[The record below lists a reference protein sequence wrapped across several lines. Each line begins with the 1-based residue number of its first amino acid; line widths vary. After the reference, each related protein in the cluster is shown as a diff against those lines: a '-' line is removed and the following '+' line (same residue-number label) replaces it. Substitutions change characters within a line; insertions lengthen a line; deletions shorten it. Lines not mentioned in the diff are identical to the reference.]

1 MNKMFQGMREYEGL
15 KKHMASKNYP
25 IALYGFN
32 ENAFVLKAI
41 ALAEDVGTQ
50 LILCETETEAKNLL
64 DKIKPLYPGVGLYL
78 TPEINHFDEHSHSR
92 QLEIERLE
100 SLYLARTV
108 PNFILIAPITASM
121 VNLSPPSFYE
131 EKTLELQR
139 GEDYDLSV
147 LINDLISL
155 GYERMDIV
163 EAKGQFAVKG
173 GIIDVYPL
181 LSESP
186 LRLDFF
192 GDELY
197 ELKRFHIETQ
207 LSYENLESY
216 KLIPAREG
224 LVDGFS
230 YQQALEYLGKKASSS
245 KDANLKK
252 AYRSYEDGLESGS
265 FMGYPLKYL
274 PFVEGGVHSFFDYVK
289 PFHILIRGFTRQIT
303 VLENHWAELFSRMKE
318 DILEKRLLPEQAS
331 MYMPFEEALASL
343 LKSKLLLF
351 NSLKTSIKH
360 VSPRSIVDYHFMDLS
375 NYYGDLSP
383 LSYDLKRW
391 GEASYRI
398 IFSVANEN
406 EKTSILKFLDEE
418 GLSYT
423 QLQDEKSFDGSYRAG
438 IYLIESL
445 VLGGFI
451 NDSFRLALLTPSELF
466 GKKLIKKRKLSEKTK
481 KIKAFSEIEQ
491 GDYVV
496 HENYGI
502 GRYLGIVLKEI
513 DGEKKDMVK
522 IEYAGNS
529 LLFLPVE
536 RLDSLHKYMGK
547 EAEKVSLNSLSSTKW
562 QRQKERAKKAVDEI
576 ASELVELYNARKN
589 SEGHAYPPDD
599 VWQREFE
606 EAFPYVETYGQLNA
620 VKEIKEDMMKA
631 YPMERLLCGDVGY
644 GKTEVALRAIF
655 KAITNGKQACVLV
668 PTTILAEQHYISM
681 SHRLSDYPLEVGVLS
696 RFKTKKEQ
704 KEVLEKLK
712 TGRLDLLIGTHRIL
726 SKDVVFKDL
735 GLLVVDEEQRF
746 GVAHKEKIKM
756 LKLNVDSLS
765 MSATPIPRTLNMSLI
780 GVKDLSVIEDAP
792 EDRFPI
798 QTYVLEDDDA
808 VLKSA
813 IMREVSRGGQVYFVH
828 NRIEDIYS
836 VSERV
841 AKLCPE
847 VRLQVAHGRLDA
859 NTLEGIILDFMQGD
873 YDVLVTTT
881 IIETGVDIPN
891 VNTIIIDECDKFGLS
906 QLYQLRGRVG
916 RSNRLAYAYLTYRK
930 NKVLSELAEKR
941 LQAIK
946 EFSSL
951 GSGFKLSM
959 RDLEIRG
966 SGNIFGHAQS
976 GHIEAIGYEMYLKLL
991 EEAVSD
997 LKGGPKRRAYDCKAD
1012 FAYPAY
1018 ISDDYIED
1026 YRFKL
1031 EIYKL
1036 ISSIS
1041 TMKEREEAVGEIKDR
1056 FGPLPL
1062 ETLNLSYISLIR
1074 KMAEGLGFDHVLQEG
1089 NKVKLSFS
1097 SAMDLDLRL
1106 IYDILDRC
1114 SHLEVNFVADQ
1125 KPYYRLDFDREAES
1139 YEVFEGL
1146 IDFLNI
1152 FEEIYKK
1159 NEED

>member
-1 MNKMFQGMREYEGL
+1 M
-15 KKHMASKNYP
+15 
-25 IALYGFN
+25 
-32 ENAFVLKAI
+32 
-41 ALAEDVGTQ
+41 
-50 LILCETETEAKNLL
+50 CESETEAKNLVE
-64 DKIKPLYPGVGLYL
+64 KIRPLHPNVGLYL
-78 TPEINHFDEHSHSR
+78 TPEINHFDEHSHSKH
-92 QLEIERLE
+92 LEIERLE
-100 SLYLARTV
+100 NLYLAQ
-108 PNFILIAPITASM
+108 NSDDYILIAPIMACM
-121 VNLSPPSFYE
+121 VNLSKPSFYE
-131 EKTLELQR
+131 DKILELRR
-139 GEDYDLSV
+139 GEDYELAELTEDLV
-147 LINDLISL
+147 TL

-181 LSESP
+181 LSDSP
-186 LRLDFF
+186 VRLDFF

-207 LSYENLESY
+207 LSFESIESCR
-216 KLIPAREG
+216 LIPAREG
-224 LVDGFS
+224 LFDRFD
-230 YQQALEYLGKKASSS
+230 YHRAIEYVGKKASHA
-245 KDANLKK
+245 KDAELKA
-252 AYRSYEDGLESGS
+252 AYKKCEDRLISGS
-265 FMGYPLKYL
+265 ALNYPIKYL
-274 PFVEGGVHSFFDYVK
+274 PFVEGGVQSFFEYTK
-289 PFHILIRGFTRQIT
+289 SFKILARGFGRLIT
-303 VLENHWAELFSRMKE
+303 NLENYWAELQSRMKE
-318 DILEKRLLPEQAS
+318 DLLEKRLLPEQTS
-331 MYMPFEEALASL
+331 MYSPFDEVLSKL
-343 LKSKLLLF
+343 LKSELILF

-360 VSPRSIVDYHFMDLS
+360 ISPGSIIDYHFMDAS
-375 NYYGDLSP
+375 NYFGDLTAMSF
-383 LSYDLKRW
+383 DLKRW
-391 GEASYRI
+391 LEASYRI
-398 IFSVANEN
+398 VISTANEN
-406 EKTSILKFLDEE
+406 ERTSVLKFLDEK
-418 GLSYT
+418 GQSHTL
-423 QLQDEKSFDGSYRAG
+423 LQDEKSFDGSYRSG
-438 IYLIESL
+438 IYLIESSI
-445 VLGGFI
+445 LGGFI
-451 NDSFRLALLTPSELF
+451 NDSYRLVLLTPSELF
-466 GKKLIKKRKLSEKTK
+466 GKKVIKKRKLSEKTK

-496 HENYGI
+496 HESYGI
-502 GRYLGIVLKEI
+502 GRYLGIVLKDV

-529 LLFLPVE
+529 LLYVPVE

-547 EAEKVSLNSLSSTKW
+547 DAEKVSLNSLSSGKW
-562 QRQKERAKKAVDEI
+562 QRQKERARKAVGEI
-576 ASELVELYNARKN
+576 ASELVELYNSRKN
-589 SEGHAYPPDD
+589 AEGHAFPPDD
-599 VWQREFE
+599 VWQQEFE
-606 EAFPYVETYGQLNA
+606 ESFPYVETYGQLNSI
-620 VKEIKEDMMKA
+620 KEIKEDMMKP

-655 KAITNGKQACVLV
+655 KAVSNGKQACVLV

-828 NRIEDIYS
+828 NRIDDIYS
-836 VSERV
+836 VSERI

-847 VRLQVAHGRLDA
+847 IRLQVAHGRLDA
-859 NTLEGIILDFMQGD
+859 NSLEKIILDFMQGD

-997 LKGGPKRRAYDCKAD
+997 LKGGPKRRAYDCKAE
-1012 FAYPAY
+1012 FQYPAY

-1031 EIYKL
+1031 EMYKL

-1041 TMKEREEAVGEIKDR
+1041 SVKERDEAVNEIADR
-1056 FGPLPL
+1056 FGPLPI

-1074 KMAEGLGFDHVLQEG
+1074 KMAEKLGFDHVLQEG
-1089 NKVKLSFS
+1089 HRVNLLFS
-1097 SAMDLDLRL
+1097 ATEDLDLRL
-1106 IYDILDRC
+1106 IYDILDR
-1114 SHLEVNFVADQ
+1114 SGHLQVDFVAEE
-1125 KPYYRLDFDREAES
+1125 KPYYRLEFDREAES
-1139 YEVFEGL
+1139 YDVFDAL
-1146 IDFLNI
+1146 IDFLNL

-1159 NEED
+1159 NEDD